1 MIHLGT
7 ENKMRKETRCR
18 ILQYRVGVSR
28 RDQMRDLMVL
38 ESESG
43 WQGPGRAR
51 DSV

>member
-7 ENKMRKETRCR
+7 ENKMRETRRR

-38 ESESG
+38 ESGSG

-51 DSV
+51 DSE